1 MNTAY
6 NFFRKLIGVRII
18 KLTPEEEPEWEEL
31 KKTAKQKLIN
41 SFYDVYVFEDGSYM
55 YELKED
61 NGRIYVGL
69 DTKFIP

>member
-1 MNTAY
+1 MNIAY

-41 SFYDVYVFEDGSYM
+41 SFYDVYVFEDSSYM

>member
-41 SFYDVYVFEDGSYM
+41 SFYDIYIFDDSSYM

-61 NGRIYVGL
+61 NNRIYVGL

>member
-1 MNTAY
+1 MNIAY

-31 KKTAKQKLIN
+31 KKIAKQKLIN

>member
-1 MNTAY
+1 MNIAY

-31 KKTAKQKLIN
+31 RKTAKQKLIN
-41 SFYDVYVFEDGSYM
+41 SFYDIYIFEDGSYM

-61 NGRIYVGL
+61 NSRIYVGL

>member
-18 KLTPEEEPEWEEL
+18 KLTLEEEPEWEEL

>member
-1 MNTAY
+1 MNIAY

>member
-31 KKTAKQKLIN
+31 KKIAKQKLIN

>member
-18 KLTPEEEPEWEEL
+18 KLTPKEEQEWEEL
-31 KKTAKQKLIN
+31 KKIAKQKLIN
-41 SFYDVYVFEDGSYM
+41 SFYDIYIFEDGSYM

-61 NGRIYVGL
+61 NNRIYVGL

>member
-41 SFYDVYVFEDGSYM
+41 SFYDIYIFEDGSYM

-61 NGRIYVGL
+61 NSRIYVGL

>member
-41 SFYDVYVFEDGSYM
+41 SFYDVYVF
-55 YELKED
+55 
-61 NGRIYVGL
+61 
-69 DTKFIP
+69 

>member
-18 KLTPEEEPEWEEL
+18 KLTPKEEPEWEEL

-41 SFYDVYVFEDGSYM
+41 SFYDIYIFEDGSYM
-55 YELKED
+55 YELKEN

>member
-1 MNTAY
+1 MNIAY

-41 SFYDVYVFEDGSYM
+41 SFYDVYVFDDGSYM

>member
-1 MNTAY
+1 MNIAY

-31 KKTAKQKLIN
+31 KKRAKQKLIN

>member
-31 KKTAKQKLIN
+31 KKAAKQKLIN